1 MRVPSLRVQR
11 LETGLIGP
19 LNFEVAEG
27 QCVALM
33 GASGAGKSLLLRAIV
48 DLDPSRGA
56 VALGGLDRGS
66 MPASDWRKLVAL
78 VPAESG
84 WWSDRV
90 GDHFPCHAGV
100 AGLLDALAL
109 AGALD
114 WEVARLSTGERQRL
128 AIARAVCRNPQALL
142 LDEPTASLDEAATR
156 RVENLITD
164 CCQSGLAVLMVTH
177 DPRQGRRMARRIL
190 QMADGLLKEGGGPV
204 A

>member
-1 MRVPSLRVQR
+1 VPSLRVDR
-11 LETGLIGP
+11 LETALIGP
-19 LNFEVAEG
+19 LSFEVAEG
-27 QCVALM
+27 ECVALM

-48 DLDPSRGA
+48 DLDPSRGT
-56 VALGGLDRGS
+56 VTFGLDRGS
-66 MPASDWRKLVAL
+66 VPASEWRKLVAL

-90 GDHFPCHAGV
+90 GDHFPPHADV
-100 AGLLDALAL
+100 ADLLDALAL

-128 AIARAVCRNPQALL
+128 AIARALCRNPKALL
-142 LDEPTASLDEAATR
+142 LDEPTASLDDAATR
-156 RVENLITD
+156 RVESLVTR

-177 DPRQGRRMARRIL
+177 DRRQGERMARRIL
-190 QMADGLLKEGGGPV
+190 QMADGHLQEAAGTV